1 MDRDAVFDRFARA
14 FEAYYNV
21 RREEIE
27 PPFDAEAEFHS
38 HDEQFFLVR
47 SATISEA
54 ESNDYV
60 YFASRQKLDEE
71 LLQELD
77 KAAWE
82 RGLAKVKPHANHRNS
97 DITLIILA
105 DTITES
111 AAALAPKLRRYKSY
125 RFSFH
130 GWTHYRL
137 LAVELSSG
145 MAYTNRQG
153 RDLKKLVR
161 MINNGLG

>member
-1 MDRDAVFDRFARA
+1 MDQKEALNRFLRA

-60 YFASRQKLDEE
+60 YFASRDLLDEE
-71 LLQELD
+71 LLRRLD
-77 KAAWE
+77 ETAWE
-82 RGLAKVKPHANHRNS
+82 RGLARVKPHANHRNS

-105 DTITES
+105 DTITEG

-125 RFSFH
+125 RFSFQ

-145 MAYTNRQG
+145 RAYTNRQG